1 MKYIGLDIMGGDY
14 APNNCL
20 EGAAMA
26 VKELSDKAKIVL
38 IGDSEYAKDFFQSH
52 NVDPDLFDY
61 VHTSEVIEMG
71 EHPTRAYMSKPQSS
85 IHLGFTMHKKG
96 ELDAFCSA
104 GNSGAMLV
112 GAMMTLKTISGIIR
126 PSIATLLPKPNG
138 KIGVLLDV
146 GINADCRPDVLFQFG
161 ILGSCYAK
169 EVYGIENPRVALLNI
184 GEEPEKGNLV
194 AQAAFDL
201 MKDNTLYSFVGNVEG
216 RDLFNDKSDVIVC
229 EGFVGNVVLKTAE
242 AFYRLIMKRGRSD
255 DFFDK
260 FNYELYGGT
269 PVLGING
276 NILIGH
282 GISSP
287 LAFKN
292 MLQLA
297 NQISSSD
304 LNKKISEMININ

>member
-1 MKYIGLDIMGGDY
+1 MIRIGLDIMGGDY

-26 VKELSDKAKIVL
+26 VKELDSDTRIVL

-52 NVDPDLFDY
+52 QINPDSFDY
-61 VHTSEVIEMG
+61 VHTNEVIKMG
-71 EHPTRAYMSKPQSS
+71 EHPTKSFLSKPQST
-85 IHLGFTMHKKG
+85 IHLGFTLHKKG

-112 GAMMTLKTISGIIR
+112 GAMLVLKTISGIIR
-126 PSIATLLPKPNG
+126 PSIASLLPKPDG
-138 KIGVLLDV
+138 SIGVILDV

-161 ILGSCYAK
+161 ILGTCYAK
-169 EVYGIENPRVALLNI
+169 EVYGIQDPRVGLMNI

-194 AQAAFDL
+194 AQAAFEL
-201 MKDNTLYSFVGNVEG
+201 MTNNALYKFIGNVEG
-216 RDLFNDKSDVIVC
+216 RDLFNSKCDVIVC
-229 EGFVGNVVLKTAE
+229 EGFVGNVILKTAE
-242 AFYRLIMKRGRSD
+242 AFYRLIKKRNRSD
-255 DFFDK
+255 EYFDK

-292 MLQLA
+292 MLLLSRQIVSSGL
-297 NQISSSD
+297 NQ
-304 LNKKISEMININ
+304 KIAQMINFT